1 MDQFIKKN
9 EIRAIDMFNS
19 TTSYLVRKFNQARQM
34 FSYST
39 AYGQILLVL
48 QNHFQLILYYIQ
60 DSISESVISQATRVN
75 NIYGLAALAG
85 HDAQRMR
92 TAVGEI
98 SLSPKSATINLK
110 GNSVVIPNLTRV
122 KCVNNGLTYIIHLA
136 QDEKLININ
145 NTRTTNFKILEGK
158 FDYQILYGT
167 GEDIQSINLNIELGK
182 MVDNDIFDIE
192 VNGVKASKF
201 DSLYDIPY
209 GVLGYITRN
218 SNNGIS
224 FIFGNSL
231 QHKIPQD
238 GEEIR
243 IDYLLSSGVSGNI
256 YQSENLTFI
265 FVDSGIDTDG
275 NDVDLND
282 LFNIT
287 CTLPPSLGA
296 NMESPEL
303 TKVLVQSFSRNLTIH
318 DRESLEYHVKKL
330 NYFANVKVFKVLNQ
344 TTKTTNEFSI
354 LLFPNIKNKL
364 TVDDYFSMPISNF
377 LVSEAET
384 TRLNDYFDESGIKST
399 NLAISYIRPTIKRY
413 SIIIQIDA
421 YRSFRGV
428 TVTKELIKERIK
440 EILADYMINNTR
452 YNKIPNSDIV
462 KILTEKIDYIDA
474 VKVIFKSEDGNGLD
488 KMGNINVSYDQ
499 IAVIRGGWTDQVS
512 NIFYED
518 SFNIEND
525 KPSAVNCYINF
536 INEFFI

>member
-9 EIRAIDMFNS
+9 EIKAIDMFNS
-19 TTSYLVRKFNQARQM
+19 TTSYLVKKFNQARQM

-60 DSISESVISQATRVN
+60 DSISESYINRATRIN

-85 HDAQRMR
+85 HDAQRTR

-98 SLSPKSATINLK
+98 SLSPKSSSINLK
-110 GNSVVIPNLTRV
+110 GDSVIIPNLTRI
-122 KCVNNGLTYIIHLA
+122 KCTNNNLTYIIHLSK
-136 QDEKLININ
+136 DEKLININ
-145 NTRTTNFKILEGK
+145 NTRTTNFKIVEGK

-182 MVDNDIFDIE
+182 MVDNDIFSIE
-192 VNGVKASKF
+192 VNGNKAYKY
-201 DSLYDIPY
+201 DSIYDIPY
-209 GVLGYITRN
+209 GVLGYIVRN

-243 IDYLLSSGVSGNI
+243 IDYLMSSGVAGNI
-256 YQSENLTFI
+256 HQSENLLFTFI
-265 FVDSGIDTDG
+265 DSGIDING

-282 LFNIT
+282 IFNIT

-318 DRESLEYHVKKL
+318 DRESLEYHIRKL

-344 TTKTTNEFSI
+344 TTKTTNEFSV

-364 TVDDYFSMPISNF
+364 ITDDYFSMPLENFIISE
-377 LVSEAET
+377 SEI
-384 TRLNDYFDESGIKST
+384 TRLNEYFDESGIKST
-399 NLAISYIRPTIKRY
+399 NLVISYIKPKIKRY
-413 SIIIQIDA
+413 SVTIQIDA
-421 YRSFRGV
+421 YRSFKGI
-428 TVTKELIKERIK
+428 TVTKELIKEKIK
-440 EILADYMINNTR
+440 EVLADYMINNTR

-462 KILTEKIDYIDA
+462 KNLTEKIDYIDA

-488 KMGNINVSYDQ
+488 KMGNINVPYDQ
-499 IAVIRGGWTDQVS
+499 IAVIRGGWTDTTS
-512 NIFYED
+512 NVYYED

-525 KPSAVNCYINF
+525 KPCAVNCYINF
-536 INEFFI
+536 INEIFI